1 MTNKDIGAHYDS
13 LRNAKLVAKLVANN
27 YTKPFSP
34 KVVELASEYNEELLR
49 TEEAL
54 QLLASALDS

>member
-1 MTNKDIGAHYDS
+1 MTNKEIGAHHDA
-13 LRNAKLVAKLVANN
+13 LRNAKLVARLVANN
-27 YTKPFSP
+27 YTKSFSP

-54 QLLASALDS
+54 QRLAYELDS